1 MNSKVDVV
9 QVRQEGCDVWLCM
22 ADPSN
27 NPDHPGWPLRNML
40 LLAAKRWQVTT
51 LSVLCV
57 RDQRGK
63 LDPARSLCLSVVLPP
78 IPSGT
83 MYTSCIQVR
92 SSRVSFSEDA
102 QKVSHNVDT
111 AKQILGCVP
120 DPDGLYCL
128 QVPEAYHHIEQA

>member
-1 MNSKVDVV
+1 MDVV

-83 MYTSCIQVR
+83 MHTSCIRTSQV
-92 SSRVSFSEDA
+92 SLSGYAQEVS
-102 QKVSHNVDT
+102 V
-111 AKQILGCVP
+111 
-120 DPDGLYCL
+120 
-128 QVPEAYHHIEQA
+128 